1 MAKENKKKTIMWL
14 AIMALLAAAI
24 IIVWAIATRETAQAP
39 EAPEEN
45 EEVNIEKDE
54 DDMSGWKTYENK
66 EYGFS
71 FKYPG
76 EWEKIVEK
84 NIDKPEGSKIYK
96 SIRLLS
102 KADSDYYIQFQI
114 VKIEDK
120 NNDSVIDYPHTFI
133 AEDTKYAF
141 YYTSSGDCLGMPG
154 CEDKKFIKIQE
165 EIEKIISTFSKE
177 I

>member
-1 MAKENKKKTIMWL
+1 MAKENKKKTVMWL
-14 AIMALLAAAI
+14 AAAALIAAAI
-24 IIVWAIATRETAQAP
+24 IIIWVVITRETAQAP
-39 EAPEEN
+39 EEN
-45 EEVNIEKDE
+45 EEVKIEKDE
-54 DDMSGWKTYENK
+54 DDMSGWKTYENR
-66 EYGFS
+66 EYDFS

-76 EWEKIVEK
+76 EWENIIEK

-120 NNDSVIDYPHTFI
+120 NDDSVKDYPHTFI
-133 AEDTKYAF
+133 TEDKKYAF
-141 YYTSSGDCLGMPG
+141 YYTISGDCLGMPE
-154 CEDKKFIKIQE
+154 CEDKKFKKIQG
-165 EIEKIISTFSKE
+165 EIEKIISTFLKE